1 MGIFDDDFFDFNDDG
16 QVDDLDRLITLDT
29 FFITNGEYEE
39 GENVEEEDD
48 SDVDNVLIEE
58 LENHDLDMDDLKYMD
73 EDERNQAI
81 EDAGLDPDDYE
92 DLFMYL
98 FVSNKTPVQ
107 TSTQSTSS
115 VAKTNVPITEK
126 TVVKEEK
133 PKANQQSMNQSTAK
147 NPSYMAPV
155 LIVLAM
161 AFVAL
166 IALSNYWSNKITEE
180 NHHKKVAVQKVCEAL
195 QWQYFPLSGEATHLE
210 FVNSRRLSI
219 DYLDSYSDYRNGG
232 DIYYDYDIVYV
243 DDQTFNLTAK
253 KDIPGSTYKDNYH
266 INCVLHKDGGYYWL
280 TDLETDDPDVEFDT
294 SEMLPMD
301 QREAVRDKRNSFFER
316 ALSEEIQK
324 SNRSSSTNK
333 STSSNSSSSKSSTT
347 RSKSSTSTDEIDPSD
362 YDIEQYY
369 LDYQDE
375 FEDEDDAW
383 DDFMD
388 NPEYWDD
395 YD

>member
-1 MGIFDDDFFDFNDDG
+1 M
-16 QVDDLDRLITLDT
+16 
-29 FFITNGEYEE
+29 
-39 GENVEEEDD
+39 
-48 SDVDNVLIEE
+48 
-58 LENHDLDMDDLKYMD
+58 
-73 EDERNQAI
+73 
-81 EDAGLDPDDYE
+81 
-92 DLFMYL
+92 
-98 FVSNKTPVQ
+98 
-107 TSTQSTSS
+107 
-115 VAKTNVPITEK
+115 
-126 TVVKEEK
+126 
-133 PKANQQSMNQSTAK
+133 
-147 NPSYMAPV
+147 
-155 LIVLAM
+155 
-161 AFVAL
+161 
-166 IALSNYWSNKITEE
+166 
-180 NHHKKVAVQKVCEAL
+180 
-195 QWQYFPLSGEATHLE
+195 E